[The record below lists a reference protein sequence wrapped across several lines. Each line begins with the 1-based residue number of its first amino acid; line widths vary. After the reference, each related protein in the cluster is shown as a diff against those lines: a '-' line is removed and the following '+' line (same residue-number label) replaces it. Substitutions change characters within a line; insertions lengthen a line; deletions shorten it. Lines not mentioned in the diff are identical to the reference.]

1 MDQLKTIKEL
11 INQGD
16 IENALQALEEFLQTE
31 PVGKDEA
38 YYLMGNAYRKLG
50 DWQKALN
57 NYQSAIEL
65 NPDSP
70 ALQARKMVMDILNFY
85 NKDMYNQI
93 DYGKNQRSN
102 RSRHRALQR
111 VQPVCGSLSAQR
123 NIPRQRGECERV

>member
-1 MDQLKTIKEL
+1 MDQLKTIKEF
-11 INQGD
+11 I
-16 IENALQALEEFLQTE
+16 QTE

-50 DWQKALN
+50 NWQKALN

-85 NKDMYNQI
+85 NKDMYNQ
-93 DYGKNQRSN
+93 
-102 RSRHRALQR
+102 
-111 VQPVCGSLSAQR
+111 
-123 NIPRQRGECERV
+123 

>member
-1 MDQLKTIKEL
+1 MERLNTIKEL
-11 INQGD
+11 INQGNV
-16 IENALQALEEFLQTE
+16 EQAIQQLDEILQTDF
-31 PVGKDEA
+31 PGKDEA

-85 NKDMYNQI
+85 NKDMYN
-93 DYGKNQRSN
+93 K
-102 RSRHRALQR
+102 
-111 VQPVCGSLSAQR
+111 
-123 NIPRQRGECERV
+123 

>member
-16 IENALQALEEFLQTE
+16 IEKALQALDEFLRTE

-57 NYQSAIEL
+57 NNQSAIEL

-85 NKDMYNQI
+85 NKDMYNQ
-93 DYGKNQRSN
+93 
-102 RSRHRALQR
+102 
-111 VQPVCGSLSAQR
+111 
-123 NIPRQRGECERV
+123 